1 MVPNCV
7 IFALYVLGTLCNL
20 PWKYLK
26 SVEILFLKNL
36 NQIVVITV
44 TLTIVLN
51 HKKSREIIKNYGQKV
66 QVKIRIVAGAREQ
79 IKNISKI
86 RLSIF

>member
-36 NQIVVITV
+36 NEIVVIIQHKSQLQSYKGTV
-44 TLTIVLN
+44 P
-51 HKKSREIIKNYGQKV
+51 KEKSTK
-66 QVKIRIVAGAREQ
+66 
-79 IKNISKI
+79 
-86 RLSIF
+86 LW

>member
-36 NQIVVITV
+36 NEIVITV
-44 TLTIVLN
+44 TLTIVEN
-51 HKKSREIIKNYGQKV
+51 IRNREKSSEISVRKY
-66 QVKIRIVAGAREQ
+66 R
-79 IKNISKI
+79 
-86 RLSIF
+86 

>member
-44 TLTIVLN
+44 TLTIV
-51 HKKSREIIKNYGQKV
+51 EIIRN
-66 QVKIRIVAGAREQ
+66 RE
-79 IKNISKI
+79 KSSEISVRKC
-86 RLSIF
+86 R